1 MLNEIVLVGGLIF
14 VFTLLYLSFLLPSK
28 MIGNDEDEKEN
39 STKTGKGRG
48 SGGGGDGVLRELSL
62 TNGQINRMNKEEVRQ
77 KLEELHLETR
87 GVKEVLKKRLKSYYK
102 KEKLTPDVVGVK
114 SEHYDFLLVIDFEAT
129 CMEENPPDFQ
139 HEIIEFP
146 ILLVNTETLIVEDQF
161 HSYCRPTINPKLTPF
176 CTKLTGITQKMVDK
190 APEFPQVLEDVLD
203 WMSSKGYGMGHS
215 RFAVATDGPW
225 DMCRF
230 LYQQCLYCGIP
241 YPRPFRRWINV
252 KKHFANFYQTR
263 GGTKLQEMLASL
275 GLQFE
280 GKPHSGRDDAV
291 NIARIAGRLIQDGCE
306 LRVNECLN
314 NGRVEPV
321 VPPRAKLASNN

>member
-28 MIGNDEDEKEN
+28 MIGNDEDDKEN
-39 STKTGKGRG
+39 STKTGGRG
-48 SGGGGDGVLRELSL
+48 GDRDPVLRELSL

-102 KEKLTPDVVGVK
+102 KEKLSPN
-114 SEHYDFLLVIDFEAT
+114 SAPERYDFLLVIDFEAT

-161 HSYCRPTINPKLTPF
+161 HSYCKPTINPKLTPF

-241 YPRPFRRWINV
+241 YPRPFRKWINV
-252 KKHFANFYQTR
+252 KKHFANFYQTK
-263 GGTKLQEMLASL
+263 GGTKLEEMLASL
-275 GLQFE
+275 GLKFE

-321 VPPRAKLASNN
+321 VSQRAKLASSN